1 MAIVYEFDN
10 VTVGTTEL
18 SLVSGNTTLQSVDGF
33 AHRDLFI
40 VGASLTTSDL
50 FEIRIYGSPTNT
62 HAQVQNG
69 VAIPMRG
76 PNATLVLPFIRMA
89 YKFDMTIKKVSGTDR
104 AFSWSIAEA

>member
-1 MAIVYEFDN
+1 MAVVYEFN
-10 VTVGTTEL
+10 SVTVGTTEL
-18 SLVSGNTTLQSVDGF
+18 SLVSGTTTLQSVDGF

-40 VGASLTTSDL
+40 VGADLTTSDV

-62 HAQVQNG
+62 HIQVQNG
-69 VAIPMRG
+69 VAIPVRG